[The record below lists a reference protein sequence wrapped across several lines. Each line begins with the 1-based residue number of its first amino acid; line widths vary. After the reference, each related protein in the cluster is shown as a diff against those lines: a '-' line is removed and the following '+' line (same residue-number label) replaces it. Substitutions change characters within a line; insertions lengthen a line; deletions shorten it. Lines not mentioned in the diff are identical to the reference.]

1 MYRVSLQQFEGPMDL
16 LLFFI
21 RRDELDIYD
30 IPIAQIADEYLAY
43 VRLLEEIDLD
53 GVADFIYMAA
63 LLINIKARMLLP
75 SEAET
80 EDGEAV
86 DPRRELVERLLEYVR
101 FKEASDQLNQRRET
115 VSEMF
120 PRGKAASDREDIR
133 DSHEVDIDN
142 SVYDLVK
149 ALGHMLKQAEE
160 GEEETVHEVEPLRY
174 SIEGQQEYVLERL
187 LTEPRVPFSELCAG
201 RSKAFIIAT
210 FLATLELARQQY
222 LMVEVTREDAIDF
235 TLVQKETQPLAEDD
249 PGTPSMDDVRSDA
262 NSDGDAH
269 PDGPRRTG
277 ENSEE
282 SLRNRQNGS
291 MHPYAGTD
299 DAENGDADT
308 DRPDPTP

>member
-30 IPIAQIADEYLAY
+30 IPIAKIADEYLAY

-75 SEAET
+75 TEAT
-80 EDGEAV
+80 DEDGEAV

-101 FKEASDQLNQRRET
+101 FKEASDQLDQRQEA
-115 VSEMF
+115 VHEMY
-120 PRGKAASDREDIR
+120 PRGEAASDRDEIQ
-133 DSHEVDIDN
+133 DSHDVDIDN

-149 ALGHMLKQAEE
+149 ALGRMLEEAEE
-160 GEEETVHEVEPLRY
+160 EEETVHEVEPLRY

-187 LTEPRVPFSELCAG
+187 LTEPRVRFSELCRS

-222 LMVEVTREDAIDF
+222 LYVEIHSDDAIDF
-235 TLVQKETQPLAEDD
+235 TLVQREEQPLIEDD
-249 PGTPSMDDVRSDA
+249 PGVETPEGMDAGGFSAETGVKDRGES
-262 NSDGDAH
+262 SDGPGGPGGPAVGG
-269 PDGPRRTG
+269 DGAMTG
-277 ENSEE
+277 
-282 SLRNRQNGS
+282 
-291 MHPYAGTD
+291 
-299 DAENGDADT
+299 
-308 DRPDPTP
+308 